1 MLFLSE
7 TSDLREKLWSR
18 LSIHTSISINCTW
31 FGLSK
36 FAVYPACLVSS
47 ISLNSELANV
57 YPNVYIIFD
66 RLLAR
71 QGSVLAQYSDGND
84 IDRSFAHCVLFV
96 ESGHQRR
103 GTIKYCG
110 GTTNLT
116 NYLTSC
122 HNGLGVV
129 NCGFISHHVDI
140 FQIDF
145 CSCIIKTKK
154 RL

>member
-84 IDRSFAHCVLFV
+84 IDRSFAHCVLCL
-96 ESGHQRR
+96 ESGHQKR
-103 GTIKYCG
+103 GTI
-110 GTTNLT
+110 NLT
-116 NYLTSC
+116 NYQKSC

-129 NCGFISHHVDI
+129 NSWICQSSCGYFSI
-140 FQIDF
+140 
-145 CSCIIKTKK
+145 
-154 RL
+154 